1 MADKAHELTDLKL
14 EEMEKRL
21 SAIYSRAE
29 KEIQKTADE
38 YFARFA
44 KQDEAKRKLLEQG
57 KITEEEYTKWRKDKV
72 MYGKRFT
79 EMKDQCAKQLLNVNQ
94 TALAYVNGQLPE
106 VYAINYNALES
117 AVDGVGGYSF
127 TLVDADTVRNLAVTD
142 TSLLPYKKLDP
153 AKDIP
158 WNMKKINAETLQGIL
173 QGESMDKIAKRLRNV
188 QEMNK
193 TQAIRS
199 ARTIVTGAE
208 NKGRQDSYARAEADG
223 IILQKEWLSTNDGR
237 TRHSHAVLDGAI
249 VDQDKKF
256 ENGLMY
262 PGDPSGR
269 PEEVYNCFVGE
280 TKVASDSDVVRSYKH
295 KYDGK
300 IISIKTAGGVQ
311 FSCTPNHPILTPNG
325 WVAAE
330 LLNNGNNILV
340 TFGENNVFSRVNPNI
355 NHRFPRIDTIH
366 KFGKKLRSKRT
377 SCLGVDFHGDV
388 ATSNVE
394 IITHKRFLGDV
405 RNSSGRNGVDKF
417 LFKLSNKTLSC
428 FGPLFKHFWSVCKTS
443 FCFIGCK
450 CKSLPFFK
458 CSVGHSCEHG
468 FGTIANRDSV
478 LTEYSINDLP
488 ADTVIDGE
496 LLDRL
501 SCKVF
506 LDTIVNVDV
515 SVLSTHVYNLQ
526 TENGYYFVNSIVPQ
540 DAEKSNGIFAIAKN
554 CRCTLV
560 AKVNGFKKVQVQ
572 KAMSEKQVE
581 APQTTESAI
590 KTANDLGVKYAQF
603 EKMPLEQVN
612 NAIDAVRTLPKDCVP
627 KVIASGKDVSLV
639 TGRPLGRKAD
649 QWWGVTYD
657 YRDFSLRTMYLGYDK
672 TDFDGGL
679 IVGLNTQK
687 FKTLDALTKAKKA
700 TNDAYFAKTGKYW
713 SFNTDGKATAYHEI
727 GHCFA
732 DVRGLPKGWE
742 DASARWAEES
752 ACDLL
757 KKPDEAFA
765 EAWAAYH
772 LGDKRLPDYIS
783 AIIGGLK

>member
-1 MADKAHELTDLKL
+1 MADTAHAKTDEKL
-14 EEMEKRL
+14 EEMGKRL

-29 KEIQKTADE
+29 KEIQQTADE
-38 YFARFA
+38 YFSRFA

-57 KITEEEYTKWRKDKV
+57 KITEEEYTKWRKGKV

-79 EMKDQCAKQLLNVNQ
+79 EMKEQCAKQLLNVNQ
-94 TALAYVNGQLPE
+94 TALAYVNGELPE

-142 TSLLPYKKLDP
+142 TSLLPYKEIDP

-173 QGESMDKIAKRLRNV
+173 QGESMDKIAKRMMNV

-223 IILQKEWLSTNDGR
+223 IILQKEWIATNDSR
-237 TRHSHAVLDGAI
+237 TRHSHAALDGAI

-256 ENGLMY
+256 DNGLMF
-262 PGDPSGR
+262 PGDPNGR

-280 TKVASDSDVVRSYKH
+280 TKVASYSDVVRSYKH
-295 KYDGK
+295 EYNGK

-311 FSCTPNHPILTPNG
+311 FSCTPNHPILTPFG

-330 LLNNGNNILV
+330 LLNNGDNILV
-340 TFGENNVFSRVNPNI
+340 TFGENNVFSRVNPYI
-355 NHRFPRIDTIH
+355 KHRFPSIDAIH
-366 KFGKKLRSKRT
+366 KFWKEFGCERACSLS
-377 SCLGVDFHGDV
+377 VNFHGDIP
-388 ATSNVE
+388 ATDVE
-394 IITHKRFLGDV
+394 VVTHKRLL
-405 RNSSGRNGVDKF
+405 RNGRNACGGNCINKF
-417 LFKLSNKTLSC
+417 LLKLADKTLSC
-428 FGPLFKHFWSVCKTS
+428 FGSLFKHFWSVCKTS
-443 FCFIGCK
+443 FGFIGCK
-450 CKSLPFFK
+450 CKSFPFFK
-458 CSVGHSCEHG
+458 CSVSHSCEHG
-468 FGTIANRDSV
+468 FGTIANRDGV

-554 CRCTLV
+554 CRCTV
-560 AKVNGFKKVQVQ
+560 AAKVNGFNKVQYNKSHGLAPTNRDGKEIIFSDKMQNGKWNESVDIITELSGQ
-572 KAMSEKQVE
+572 YKTKLLDVGIGSEKSAGSVQISGSIMRLSSTSTATAVHEFAHTISMENQTKFGLYDEKDFWKEIRGVQRKYKKAVADDPTKWISSYEHSSKGADEFMAE
-581 APQTTESAI
+581 AFTH
-590 KTANDLGVKYAQF
+590 AQMK
-603 EKMPLEQVN
+603 EMGLE
-612 NAIDAVRTLPKDCVP
+612 LP
-627 KVIASGKDVSLV
+627 SRYGKDFTYSEMVLKIIKKYF
-639 TGRPLGRKAD
+639 GR
-649 QWWGVTYD
+649 
-657 YRDFSLRTMYLGYDK
+657 
-672 TDFDGGL
+672 
-679 IVGLNTQK
+679 
-687 FKTLDALTKAKKA
+687 
-700 TNDAYFAKTGKYW
+700 
-713 SFNTDGKATAYHEI
+713 
-727 GHCFA
+727 
-732 DVRGLPKGWE
+732 
-742 DASARWAEES
+742 
-752 ACDLL
+752 
-757 KKPDEAFA
+757 
-765 EAWAAYH
+765 
-772 LGDKRLPDYIS
+772 
-783 AIIGGLK
+783 